1 MRNMYGRQDGSK
13 MDFPE
18 YHTSLDDENKI
29 SFKTIIET
37 IQVYL
42 DVLKTIE
49 NNFVPIGRVQYGTPQ
64 LSKSPIKL
72 YGEMMN
78 FRIKEKNEKTR
89 VLLEILNLADGK
101 LDLLSIANKKDFKLI
116 DHYQTISDLIKAKYI
131 KTK

>member
-49 NNFVPIGRVQYGTPQ
+49 NNFVHIGRVQYGTPQ